1 MNSKKRFLDEN
12 PKGWINKDEA
22 QLERLAELIVVKIDS
37 GRSPG
42 LMVHTIEEVAEILKV
57 SRRTVEG
64 HLYEKRDPPYLK
76 VGREVRIRE
85 MDLKS
90 FLSRA
95 SCKT

>member
-22 QLERLAELIVVKIDS
+22 QLERLAELIAVKIDS

-64 HLYEKRDPPYLK
+64 HLYENRDLPYLK

-95 SCKT
+95 SC

>member
-22 QLERLAELIVVKIDS
+22 QLGRLAEMIAGKIDS

-42 LMVHTIEEVAEILKV
+42 LMVHTIDEVAEILKV

-64 HLYEKRDPPYLK
+64 HLYEKRDLKYLK
-76 VGREVRIRE
+76 VGKEVRIRE
-85 MDLKS
+85 MDIRK
-90 FLSRA
+90 FLGRA
-95 SCKT
+95 SF

>member
-1 MNSKKRFLDEN
+1 MKWKKTVLGN
-12 PKGWINKDEA
+12 ITSSSTADEA
-22 QLERLAELIVVKIDS
+22 QLERLAELIAVKIDS
-37 GRSPG
+37 GRSLG

-64 HLYEKRDPPYLK
+64 HLYEKRDLPYLK

-95 SCKT
+95 SC

>member
-22 QLERLAELIVVKIDS
+22 QLERLAELIAVKIDS

-42 LMVHTIEEVAEILKV
+42 LMVHTIDEVAEILKV

-64 HLYEKRDPPYLK
+64 HLYEKRDLKYLK
-76 VGREVRIRE
+76 VVKEVRIRE
-85 MDLKS
+85 MDIRK
-90 FLSRA
+90 FLGRA
-95 SCKT
+95 SF

>member
-1 MNSKKRFLDEN
+1 MKWKRTLLGNMTSSSTTDEDL
-12 PKGWINKDEA
+12 K
-22 QLERLAELIVVKIDS
+22 LERLAELIAVKIDS

-42 LMVHTIEEVAEILKV
+42 LMVHTIDEVEEILKV

-64 HLYEKRDPPYLK
+64 HLYEKRDLPYLK

-85 MDLKS
+85 KDLKS

-95 SCKT
+95 SC

>member
-22 QLERLAELIVVKIDS
+22 QLERLAELIAVKIDS

-42 LMVHTIEEVAEILKV
+42 LMVHTIDEVAEILKV

-64 HLYEKRDPPYLK
+64 HLYEKRDLPYLK

-85 MDLKS
+85 KDLKS

-95 SCKT
+95 SC

>member
-1 MNSKKRFLDEN
+1 MKWKRTLIGNMTSSSKTDEDL
-12 PKGWINKDEA
+12 K
-22 QLERLAELIVVKIDS
+22 LERLAELIAVKIDS

-42 LMVHTIEEVAEILKV
+42 LMVHTIDEVAEILKV

-64 HLYEKRDPPYLK
+64 HLYEKRDLPYLK

-85 MDLKS
+85 KDLKS

-95 SCKT
+95 SC

>member
-1 MNSKKRFLDEN
+1 MNSRKRFLEEN
-12 PKGWINKDEA
+12 PKGWVNKDEA
-22 QLERLAELIVVKIDS
+22 QLERLAELIAVKIDS

-42 LMVHTIEEVAEILKV
+42 LMVHTIDEVAEILKV

-64 HLYEKRDPPYLK
+64 HLYEKRDLPYLK

-85 MDLKS
+85 KDLKS

-95 SCKT
+95 SC